1 MFFFLPPFQHLTKV
15 ECTQSDQSSAVR
27 RPSRKQWTFKV
38 SKYRSMKL
46 LCCISWLLKSKETH
60 DGNSAYGNSI
70 MNTLVMDIMD
80 WIREKEIV
88 HWNNIQS
95 DLFSFYQLNECN
107 EGASISKNSI
117 VCNFIQVKYAV
128 VVFFFVKWLLIA
140 LHFSTILHSKVQ
152 FYSYS
157 LACNAFEQCSS

>member
-1 MFFFLPPFQHLTKV
+1 
-15 ECTQSDQSSAVR
+15 
-27 RPSRKQWTFKV
+27 
-38 SKYRSMKL
+38 MKL
-46 LCCISWLLKSKETH
+46 LCCISWLLKTKETH

-128 VVFFFVKWLLIA
+128 VVLFFPWNGFSLPCISQPFYIRKFNFIHILLHAMLLNNAQANFLQIITIIS
-140 LHFSTILHSKVQ
+140 STLWVFI
-152 FYSYS
+152 
-157 LACNAFEQCSS
+157 